1 MTSDVPG
8 VSKMPRIKQIDVVCV
23 GLTLSDQLLI
33 GAFLQLVAAN
43 EGQVFRICEHSDA
56 PVIIFNPANEE
67 AAMLL
72 RNPQRGVAYIQYGE
86 SEHTFSRVWRL
97 ATPARLPALREIL
110 TGILEQRR
118 EWTFS
123 GALARETIA
132 GQILAPVPAHR
143 RLEHVL
149 GLFEGV
155 VQSRIPHAINGVS
168 GVEIV
173 VYPQSNTVY
182 IECDANISSW
192 QQALVD
198 TQRPVSALSRVG
210 ARPLAE
216 LNPISFAQ
224 FRWEL
229 ARHLSA
235 GMLLPGLV
243 ARERFGLTRWP
254 DFGSLSAGSALDL
267 RIVALIASRPMSVA
281 GMLKT
286 IPYTREG
293 IIALLNGCAL
303 VGCLAD
309 APADLLRS
317 VDLQSAASAL
327 AGTRSVPAPIQPA
340 PSLTSHTLPKQKPQ
354 RAFTGM
360 LSKLRAALGFV
371 PRLSI

>member
-1 MTSDVPG
+1 MTGDLPG
-8 VSKMPRIKQIDVVCV
+8 VFNVPRMKQIDVLCV

-33 GAFLQLVAAN
+33 GAFLQLIAAN

-56 PVIIFNPANEE
+56 PVVIFNPANDE

-72 RNPQRGVAYIQYGE
+72 RSPHRGVAYIQYGE
-86 SEHTFSRVWRL
+86 SEYTFSRVWRL
-97 ATPARLPALREIL
+97 ATPVRLPALREIL
-110 TGILEQRR
+110 AAILEQRR

-123 GALARETIA
+123 GALARETVV
-132 GQILAPVPAHR
+132 GENFAPVPAHR
-143 RLEHVL
+143 RLEQIL
-149 GLFEGV
+149 GIFEGA
-155 VQSRIPHAINGVS
+155 VQSRIPHAISGIS

-173 VYPQSNTVY
+173 VFPQSNAVY
-182 IECDANISSW
+182 IECDANVSSW
-192 QQALVD
+192 QQALAD

-210 ARPLAE
+210 ARPPADTK
-216 LNPISFAQ
+216 PISFAQ

-243 ARERFGLTRWP
+243 GRAQFGLTRWP
-254 DFGSLSAGSALDL
+254 DFGSLSAGSAFDL
-267 RIVALIASRPMSVA
+267 RIVALIASRPMAIA

-286 IPYTREG
+286 IPYSREG

-317 VDLQSAASAL
+317 VDLQSAVGLL
-327 AGTRSVPAPIQPA
+327 AGARSMPAIQPT
-340 PSLTSHTLPKQKPQ
+340 PSLTRHTLPTQKPQ